1 MNKMLAYLFL
11 TIYVLISLI
20 HLKDSFND
28 EQDKRKKT
36 KPFLLLFLIL
46 YYLFMSEEV
55 SLLVFFTLVC
65 CWIGDV
71 VLTQKGNMYFVI
83 GGISFLIAHI
93 LLVFLYSKRINLA
106 LINWPLTLF
115 IMAFYLFAIIQVM
128 KIVKDNI
135 SLKMFI
141 PMTIYLICNF
151 FMNAFAIMQLQ
162 CNKSFGE
169 VILVIGAIM
178 FFISDSALFIVR
190 YAKKK
195 DIIYHNHF
203 FVMLTYLV
211 AMFLICNGVLL
222 LGLS

>member
-1 MNKMLAYLFL
+1 MNKLIAYICLG
-11 TIYVLISLI
+11 IYGLVSLI

-93 LLVFLYSKRINLA
+93 LLVFLYSKRINLT

-141 PMTIYLICNF
+141 PMTFYLVCNF